1 MTEISLRQYQLEL
14 NVLMEQEALEEVIG
28 HCHHILKYYPKNVAT
43 YRILGRALLSKARYE
58 QAGDIFRRVL
68 SVLPGDRLAHQGM
81 SAVYRDRKNIAN
93 AIWHM
98 ERAFEQDPN
107 NAAIQKTLRELYAR
121 QEDGDYGKL
130 QLTRGALARMYVQS
144 GLLEKAVSEL
154 QNALKDHPDRI
165 DLRVLLAH
173 ALWESNYLVEAAEVA
188 AEVVR
193 VLPYCLEANRILAA
207 LWLKNNRP
215 TDAQPFL
222 ARVEALDPYQALA
235 LVSEDTDEDPFQLE
249 HLDWNVAEASMMTSA
264 TTDWMRDI
272 GDALD
277 RPEDIQLAGQDSVPD
292 WMRDMQADV
301 QDAPAAAPG
310 QPMPDWVSEATQ
322 ANSTPGLLDNL
333 DWMADLQDS
342 TDQPVDVSYLD
353 RGSEEATPPAPA
365 EVPGFDPSDN
375 LLDFL
380 NSDPLEG
387 DTLAEDSPVSPDW
400 MQTAAPEEA
409 PAEDLDWLTALNTPG
424 QPELPPSPEPTGEVP
439 GDARL
444 VR

>member
-173 ALWESNYLVEAAEVA
+173 ALGESNYLVEAAEVA

-193 VLPYCLEANRILAA
+193 VLPYCLEANRILAT

-301 QDAPAAAPG
+301 QDDPGRRPRPGPCPIGCLKPPRPTPRPVCSTTWIGWPISRTRPINRSTSLIWIVGRRKPPHPRRRRSPA
-310 QPMPDWVSEATQ
+310 STQ
-322 ANSTPGLLDNL
+322 ATICWIS
-333 DWMADLQDS
+333 
-342 TDQPVDVSYLD
+342 
-353 RGSEEATPPAPA
+353 
-365 EVPGFDPSDN
+365 
-375 LLDFL
+375 
-380 NSDPLEG
+380 
-387 DTLAEDSPVSPDW
+387 
-400 MQTAAPEEA
+400 
-409 PAEDLDWLTALNTPG
+409 
-424 QPELPPSPEPTGEVP
+424 
-439 GDARL
+439 
-444 VR
+444 